1 MACMTDE
8 MIEACYRGGVMLSNG
23 ETLLHRERD
32 RIANNTGMNR
42 SSASYYLSAVDALL
56 SNGDI
61 TRDINSTALD
71 NYLGKI
77 TRDYGKEALI
87 IAAGV
92 CFRRYEETKRLGNT
106 CHYYKAIAEKHL
118 RALSDNE

>member
-8 MIEACYRGGVMLSNG
+8 MIEACYQGGVMLSNG

-32 RIANNTGMNR
+32 RIANKTGMNR

-71 NYLGKI
+71 NYLRKI
-77 TRDYGKEALI
+77 ARDYGKEALI
-87 IAAGV
+87 IAASV

-118 RALSDNE
+118 GALSDNE